1 MSERFD
7 VSGIAKWDAAD
18 YPVGAICPDAGNSRE
33 YATGGWRSERPI
45 WDKDACKDCLICWI
59 DCPESSIIV
68 EEKAMTGIDLD
79 HCKGCGICVNECPFG
94 ALSMVLESAC
104 KEKEGDNA

>member
-7 VSGIAKWDAAD
+7 VSGIAQWDAAD
-18 YPVGAICPDAGNSRE
+18 YPVAAICPDVANSRE
-33 YATGGWRSERPI
+33 YVTGGWRSERPI
-45 WDKDACKDCLICWI
+45 WDQAACKNCLICWI

-68 EEKAMTGIDLD
+68 KDKTMTSIDLD
-79 HCKGCGICVNECPFG
+79 HCKGCGICANECPFG

-104 KEKEGDNA
+104 IEKEGENA